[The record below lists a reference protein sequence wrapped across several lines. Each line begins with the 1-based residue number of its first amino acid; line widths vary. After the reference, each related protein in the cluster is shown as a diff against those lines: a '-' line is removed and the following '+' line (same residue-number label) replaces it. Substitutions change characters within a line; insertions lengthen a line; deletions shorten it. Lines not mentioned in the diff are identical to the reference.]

1 MGVIPEKQA
10 GLCVQAG
17 TPHTHGGDSVTDV
30 GTNRSAKV
38 LPIHMGE
45 FIKDGMKMPD
55 RISRC
60 VSFNGQCTS
69 S

>member
-1 MGVIPEKQA
+1 MGVILRKAMLTAEQE
-10 GLCVQAG
+10 G

>member
-1 MGVIPEKQA
+1 
-10 GLCVQAG
+10 
-17 TPHTHGGDSVTDV
+17 
-30 GTNRSAKV
+30 
-38 LPIHMGE
+38 MGE